1 MSCHVNF
8 PIEDVVESVK
18 ASIDIESMGGVLESE
33 LEQKVLLYI
42 QPKLDA
48 LSQRIANI
56 PQEKYVVSQELEGTE
71 LIMTLSD
78 DTVITTDLSSLL

>member
-1 MSCHVNF
+1 MSCQINF
-8 PIEDVVESVK
+8 PVDDIIEVVK
-18 ASIDIESMGGVLESE
+18 AAIDINAMGGVLEAE

-56 PQEKYVVSQELEGTE
+56 PTEKYVVAQVLTGTK
-71 LIMTLSD
+71 LVLTFSD
-78 DTVITTDLSSLL
+78 DTTIETDLSSLL

>member
-1 MSCHVNF
+1 MSCQINF
-8 PIEDVVESVK
+8 PVEDVIDAVK
-18 ASIDIESMGGVLESE
+18 AAIDINAMGGVLEAE

-56 PQEKYVVSQELEGTE
+56 PTEKYVVSQALIGTK
-71 LIMTLSD
+71 LVLTLSD
-78 DTVITTDLSSLL
+78 DTIIDTDLSSLL

>member
-1 MSCHVNF
+1 MSCQVNF
-8 PIEDVVESVK
+8 PVDDVIEAVK
-18 ASIDIESMGGVLESE
+18 AAIDINAMGGVLEAE

-56 PQEKYVVSQELEGTE
+56 PTEKYVVSQALIGTK
-71 LIMTLSD
+71 LVLTLSD
-78 DTVITTDLSSLL
+78 DTIIETDLSSLL